1 MERIRLTNRSRVI
14 SFVKIISDSSKTEC
28 GRVID
33 ISGKGMRVR
42 SKNPFRT
49 EIPFHFSMLVPNINF
64 REKVIKF
71 DASVV
76 WSRESAIDGYF
87 EAGLEIE
94 SVTPKDRSI
103 IEQFIKD
110 SSHRDRWIQVNE
122 CFSQEH

>member
-1 MERIRLTNRSRVI
+1 MDKIRSTNRSRVI
-14 SFVKIISDSSKTEC
+14 SFVKVIADASKTEC

-33 ISGKGMRVR
+33 ISSKGMRVR

-49 EIPFHFSMLVPNINF
+49 DRPFHFSMLIPNVNF

-71 DASVV
+71 DASIV
-76 WSRESAIDGYF
+76 WSRESAIDGYY
-87 EAGLEIE
+87 EAGLHIE
-94 SVTPKDRSI
+94 SVTSKGKSI

-110 SSHRDRWIQVNE
+110 STHRDRWIQVDE